1 MNGQQR
7 WQMFGIVV
15 VLGALFAWMIHLTT
29 PDAAPVTKTEKLE
42 AHTSFYSIKAAYPD
56 EKCDKVGAMKQYV
69 TQLVD
74 ARKQSWSATSD
85 AYKEELKLRKQFP
98 DRPKM
103 KYELNVTFEK
113 STNATFGTISYLFN
127 VYEFTGGANGQNTV
141 ASFTWDK
148 NGAVDLQSILSFA
161 NNNDILLT
169 QMIRSQAILSYPGI
183 TLSDIQQLDQGLGL
197 AFLDADGVTLNKA
210 KCKCDGYFYGSNA
223 MNFMLKDD
231 GITFAYNEYAI
242 LPGSYGAPTVT
253 LSWDA
258 VQPLLVATK

>member
-56 EKCDKVGAMKQYV
+56 EKWDKVGAMKQYV

-148 NGAVDLQSILSFA
+148 NGAVDLQSILS
-161 NNNDILLT
+161 
-169 QMIRSQAILSYPGI
+169 
-183 TLSDIQQLDQGLGL
+183 
-197 AFLDADGVTLNKA
+197 LNKA